1 MQRRKWIAWL
11 LIAVSCFC
19 LAACRVNSA
28 SNSTDTEVPIG
39 LEQEDVYENTET
51 LVLYYPSTTD
61 PERLYAE
68 NRSIDASST
77 NTLVNVAVEE
87 LLKGPQHTDL
97 FAVIPRTVRLI
108 MTEQSGQ
115 IVTVHLSSEILSLSD
130 RELLLAKISII
141 NTLTSING
149 VEYVTLMCDEKEITV
164 MGYASGAEGM
174 FVGTLDEKIDQY
186 RQAMESGA
194 NSRKITLYFQNRS
207 GEYLIPEIRTI
218 ENRSDLAETII
229 NELIAGP
236 SDTSRSYAV
245 MRPQMHL
252 IETPILTDT
261 SDGSM
266 LLIVN
271 LTGDD
276 TFLSESSGQLMMRVG
291 AIVLSLASNMPDV
304 DYVSVQIDS
313 LSINR
318 YVAGRSGYLH
328 ASMFRNLVGNTMHLY
343 YPNETGTHLVEVE
356 RMVDQSSV
364 GVARDTLTELFRGP
378 QEMES
383 PDAVPL
389 PVMLSDSDVLSLQIQ
404 NGQVTVNLKKDAVD
418 MIFALDHDTQ
428 YTCIYAIVNS
438 LCGLQGIN
446 RVAFLANGET
456 ITSGGVV
463 SMEGALMPNIG
474 LAR

>member
-1 MQRRKWIAWL
+1 
-11 LIAVSCFC
+11 
-19 LAACRVNSA
+19 
-28 SNSTDTEVPIG
+28 
-39 LEQEDVYENTET
+39 
-51 LVLYYPSTTD
+51 
-61 PERLYAE
+61 
-68 NRSIDASST
+68 
-77 NTLVNVAVEE
+77 
-87 LLKGPQHTDL
+87 
-97 FAVIPRTVRLI
+97 
-108 MTEQSGQ
+108 
-115 IVTVHLSSEILSLSD
+115 
-130 RELLLAKISII
+130 
-141 NTLTSING
+141 
-149 VEYVTLMCDEKEITV
+149 
-164 MGYASGAEGM
+164 
-174 FVGTLDEKIDQY
+174 
-186 RQAMESGA
+186 
-194 NSRKITLYFQNRS
+194 
-207 GEYLIPEIRTI
+207 
-218 ENRSDLAETII
+218 
-229 NELIAGP
+229 
-236 SDTSRSYAV
+236 
-245 MRPQMHL
+245 
-252 IETPILTDT
+252 
-261 SDGSM
+261 
-266 LLIVN
+266 
-271 LTGDD
+271 
-276 TFLSESSGQLMMRVG
+276 
-291 AIVLSLASNMPDV
+291 MPDV

-343 YPNETGTHLVEVE
+343 YPNANGTHLVEVE